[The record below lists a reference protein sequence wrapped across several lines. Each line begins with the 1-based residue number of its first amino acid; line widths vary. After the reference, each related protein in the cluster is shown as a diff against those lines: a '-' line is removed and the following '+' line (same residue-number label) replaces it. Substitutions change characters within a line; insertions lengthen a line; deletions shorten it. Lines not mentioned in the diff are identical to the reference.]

1 MTVFYSIISF
11 ILILLPLVILHEFGH
26 YFSAKFFKIKV
37 LEFGFG
43 FPPKL
48 FSIWSSKKLIYFDK
62 SIDNLESLLNT
73 KIFISTEFKNG
84 KEFIKEIYLDRKSSF
99 ASENESYEVN
109 VNHVHDNYIQVKE
122 MQWSFNLLPLGGFVR
137 PFGEDDS
144 SHPDSFYVKN
154 AFQRFVVLVSGVAIN
169 LLLPFVIFFFTSLLI
184 SEEIK
189 SDLIIVDVS
198 KESPAFNSGLKA
210 GDKVVGINDDKIY
223 NMNDLQRVLT
233 SNLGKSIEI
242 TVDRGVPNPFA
253 KSWEQNFEYNQNILN
268 FIATPRWNPPEG
280 QGALGISISVEKSE
294 IIQVENGIIK
304 SINNS
309 YESVAQLISLSINS
323 IKAIFNKSTNP
334 QFSGPVA
341 VGPVGIS
348 QITGSVASSDLTLNS
363 KIKVYAELI
372 SILSLSLGIINLLPI
387 PALDGGRILFVLI
400 EILRGGRKVPPDKE
414 RIVHSLGFMVMIF
427 LLILVTF
434 QDISRIFNSP
444 NIVG

>member
-1 MTVFYSIISF
+1 MTVIYSIISF

-43 FPPKL
+43 FPPKI
-48 FSIWSSKKLIYFDK
+48 FSYWSSKKLIYFEK
-62 SIDNLESLLNT
+62 STGNLESLLNT
-73 KIFISTEFKNG
+73 KIFISTEHKKG
-84 KEFIKEIYLDRKSSF
+84 KEFINEIYYDRKSSF
-99 ASENESYEVN
+99 VSENESYEVK
-109 VNHVHDNYIQVKE
+109 VNEVYDNYIEVKE
-122 MQWSFNLLPLGGFVR
+122 MQWSFNLHPLGGFVR

-154 AFQRFVVLVSGVAIN
+154 AFQRFVVLVSGVLIN
-169 LLLPFVIFFFTSLLI
+169 LLLPFVIFFLTSLLI

-189 SDLIIVDVS
+189 SDLIIVDVNN
-198 KESPAFNSGLKA
+198 ESPAFNSGLKA
-210 GDKVVGINDDKIY
+210 GDKIESINDDKIY

-233 SNLGKSIEI
+233 SNLGKSIKI

-253 KSWEQNFEYNQNILN
+253 RSWEQNFEYNQNILN
-268 FIATPRWNPPEG
+268 FNAIPRWNPPQGE
-280 QGALGISISVEKSE
+280 GALGISISAEKSE
-294 IIQVENGIIK
+294 IIQVKNGIFK
-304 SINNS
+304 SIKNS
-309 YESVAQLISLSINS
+309 YESVAQLVVLSVNS
-323 IKAIFNKSTNP
+323 IKAIFNDSTNP

-341 VGPVGIS
+341 VGPVG
-348 QITGSVASSDLTLNS
+348 NS

-400 EILRGGRKVPPDKE
+400 EILRGGRKVPPEKE
-414 RIVHSLGFMVMIF
+414 RIVHSLGFMLMIF

-434 QDISRIFNSP
+434 QDISRIFSSP

>member
-1 MTVFYSIISF
+1 MTVIYSIISF

-43 FPPKL
+43 FPPKI
-48 FSIWSSKKLIYFDK
+48 FSYWSSKKLIYFEK
-62 SIDNLESLLNT
+62 STGNLESLLNT
-73 KIFISTEFKNG
+73 KIFISTEYKKG
-84 KEFIKEIYLDRKSSF
+84 KEFINEIYYDKKSSIV
-99 ASENESYEVN
+99 SKNESYEVK
-109 VNHVHDNYIQVKE
+109 VNQVYDNYIEVKE

-154 AFQRFVVLVSGVAIN
+154 AFQRFVVLVSGVLIN
-169 LLLPFVIFFFTSLLI
+169 LLLPFVIFFLTSLLI

-189 SDLIIVDVS
+189 SDLIIVDVNN
-198 KESPAFNSGLKA
+198 ESPAFNSGLKA
-210 GDKVVGINDDKIY
+210 GDKIESINDDKIY

-233 SNLGKSIEI
+233 SNLGKSIKI

-253 KSWEQNFEYNQNILN
+253 RSWEQNFEYNQNILN
-268 FIATPRWNPPEG
+268 FNAIPRWNPPQGE
-280 QGALGISISVEKSE
+280 GALGISISAEKSE
-294 IIQVENGIIK
+294 IIQVKNGIFK
-304 SINNS
+304 SIKNS
-309 YESVAQLISLSINS
+309 YESVAQLVALSVNS
-323 IKAIFNKSTNP
+323 IKAIFNDSTNP

-348 QITGSVASSDLTLNS
+348 QITGSVASSGLTLNS

-400 EILRGGRKVPPDKE
+400 EILRGGRKVPPEKE
-414 RIVHSLGFMVMIF
+414 RIVHSLGFMLMIF

-434 QDISRIFNSP
+434 QDISRIFSSP

>member
-1 MTVFYSIISF
+1 
-11 ILILLPLVILHEFGH
+11 
-26 YFSAKFFKIKV
+26 
-37 LEFGFG
+37 
-43 FPPKL
+43 
-48 FSIWSSKKLIYFDK
+48 
-62 SIDNLESLLNT
+62 
-73 KIFISTEFKNG
+73 
-84 KEFIKEIYLDRKSSF
+84 
-99 ASENESYEVN
+99 
-109 VNHVHDNYIQVKE
+109 
-122 MQWSFNLLPLGGFVR
+122 
-137 PFGEDDS
+137 
-144 SHPDSFYVKN
+144 
-154 AFQRFVVLVSGVAIN
+154 
-169 LLLPFVIFFFTSLLI
+169 
-184 SEEIK
+184 
-189 SDLIIVDVS
+189 
-198 KESPAFNSGLKA
+198 
-210 GDKVVGINDDKIY
+210 
-223 NMNDLQRVLT
+223 MNDLQRVLT
-233 SNLGKSIEI
+233 SNLGKSIKI

-253 KSWEQNFEYNQNILN
+253 RSWEQNFEYNQNILN

-280 QGALGISISVEKSE
+280 EGALGISISVEKSE

-372 SILSLSLGIINLLPI
+372 SILSLSLGVINLLPI

-400 EILRGGRKVPPDKE
+400 EILRGGRKVPPEKE
-414 RIVHSLGFMVMIF
+414 RIVHSLGFMLMIF

-434 QDISRIFNSP
+434 QDISRIFSSP

>member
-1 MTVFYSIISF
+1 MTVIYSILSF

-48 FSIWSSKKLIYFDK
+48 FSYWSSKKLIYFDNNLNNLDLQKNK
-62 SIDNLESLLNT
+62 SVY
-73 KIFISTEFKNG
+73 ISTEFKND
-84 KEFIKEIYLDRKSSF
+84 KEFINEIFYDRKSSLS
-99 ASENESYEVN
+99 SEVESYEVK
-109 VNHVHDNYIQVKE
+109 VNDVYDNYIEVKE

-154 AFQRFVVLVSGVAIN
+154 AFQRFVVLVSGVVIN
-169 LLLPFVIFFFTSLLI
+169 LLLPFVIFFFTSLFI

-189 SDLIIVDVS
+189 SDLIIVDVNND
-198 KESPAFNSGLKA
+198 SPAFNSGLKT
-210 GDKVVGINDDKIY
+210 GDKIVSINDEKVY

-233 SNLGKSIEI
+233 SNLGNSIEI

-280 QGALGISISVEKSE
+280 EGALGISISAEKSE
-294 IIQVENGIIK
+294 IIQVENGIFK
-304 SINNS
+304 SLSNS
-309 YESVAQLISLSINS
+309 YDSVAQLVSLSVNS

-348 QITGSVASSDLTLNS
+348 QITGSVASSELTLKS

>member
-1 MTVFYSIISF
+1 MTVIYSIISF

-43 FPPKL
+43 FPPKI
-48 FSIWSSKKLIYFDK
+48 FSYWSSKKLIYFEK
-62 SIDNLESLLNT
+62 STGNLESLLNT
-73 KIFISTEFKNG
+73 KIFISTEHKNG
-84 KEFIKEIYLDRKSSF
+84 KEFINEIYYDKKSSIV
-99 ASENESYEVN
+99 SKNESYEVK
-109 VNHVHDNYIQVKE
+109 VNQVYDNSIEVKE

-154 AFQRFVVLVSGVAIN
+154 AFQRFVVLVSGVLIN
-169 LLLPFVIFFFTSLLI
+169 LLLPFVIFFLTSLLI

-189 SDLIIVDVS
+189 SDLIIVDVNN
-198 KESPAFNSGLKA
+198 ESPAFNSGLKA
-210 GDKVVGINDDKIY
+210 GDKIESINDDKIY

-233 SNLGKSIEI
+233 SNLGKSIKI

-253 KSWEQNFEYNQNILN
+253 RSWEQNFEYNQNILN
-268 FIATPRWNPPEG
+268 FNAIPRWNPPQGE
-280 QGALGISISVEKSE
+280 GALGISISAEKSE
-294 IIQVENGIIK
+294 IIQVKNGIFK
-304 SINNS
+304 SIKNS
-309 YESVAQLISLSINS
+309 YESVAQLVALSVNS
-323 IKAIFNKSTNP
+323 IKAIFNDSTNP

-348 QITGSVASSDLTLNS
+348 QITGSVASSGLTLNS

-400 EILRGGRKVPPDKE
+400 EILRGGRKVPPEKE
-414 RIVHSLGFMVMIF
+414 RIVHSLGFMLMIF

-434 QDISRIFNSP
+434 QDISRIFSSP

>member
-1 MTVFYSIISF
+1 MTLIYSILSF

-26 YFSAKFFKIKV
+26 YFSARFFKIKV

-48 FSIWSSKKLIYFDK
+48 FSFWSSKKLIYFDK
-62 SIDNLESLLNT
+62 RIDSLSSHLNK
-73 KIFISTEFKNG
+73 KIFISTEFRDG
-84 KEFIKEIYLDRKSSF
+84 KEFIHEIFYNRKSSF
-99 ASENESYEVN
+99 DSKKENYEVMIN
-109 VNHVHDNYIQVKE
+109 KVSLNYIEVKE

-154 AFQRFVVLVSGVAIN
+154 AFQRFVVLVSGVVVN
-169 LLLPFVIFFFTSLLI
+169 LLLPFVVFFFTSLFI

-189 SDLIIVDVS
+189 SDLIIADVS
-198 KESPAFNSGLKA
+198 KESPAFYSGLKI
-210 GDKVVGINDDKIY
+210 GDKIISIDDDKVY

-233 SNLGKSIEI
+233 SNLGNSIQI
-242 TVDRGVPNPFA
+242 TVDRGVPNLFA
-253 KSWEQNFEYNQNILN
+253 ESWEQDFQYNQNILN
-268 FIATPRWNPPEG
+268 LVAIPRWNPPEG
-280 QGALGISISVEKSE
+280 EGALGVSILVEDSE
-294 IIQVENGIIK
+294 IIQIENGILK
-304 SINNS
+304 SVSNS
-309 YESVAQLISLSINS
+309 YSSVTQLIMLSVNSL
-323 IKAIFNKSTNP
+323 KAIFNDSTNP

-348 QITGSVASSDLTLNS
+348 QITGSVATADLTISS

-387 PALDGGRILFVLI
+387 PALDGGRILFVVI
-400 EILRGGRKVPPDKE
+400 EIIRGRKVPPEKE
-414 RIVHSLGFMVMIF
+414 RVVHSLGFMLMIS

-434 QDISRIFNSP
+434 QDISRIFSNS

>member
-1 MTVFYSIISF
+1 MTVIYSIISF

-48 FSIWSSKKLIYFDK
+48 FSIWSSKKLIYFEK

-99 ASENESYEVN
+99 ASENESYEVK

-210 GDKVVGINDDKIY
+210 GDKVVGINNDKIY

-280 QGALGISISVEKSE
+280 EGALGISISVEKSE

-372 SILSLSLGIINLLPI
+372 SILSLSLGVINLLPI